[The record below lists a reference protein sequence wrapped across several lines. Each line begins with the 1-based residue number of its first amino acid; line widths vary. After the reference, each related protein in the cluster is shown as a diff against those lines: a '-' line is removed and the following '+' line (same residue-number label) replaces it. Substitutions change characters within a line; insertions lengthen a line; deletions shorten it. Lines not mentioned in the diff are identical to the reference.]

1 MNVLAFGEIVWDVYP
16 DKASLGGAP
25 LNFAAHCVRH
35 GAKAAMVSAVGD
47 DELGTAA
54 LSQMKKW
61 QVDTVDVTVYAD
73 KPTGR
78 CLVTLDA
85 ASVPTYRLEEHT
97 AWDAINGDG
106 VVCDVLYFGTLAL
119 RSEHNR
125 RTLERLLR
133 GDVHEVF
140 VDINLRTPF
149 YDADTVAFALSK
161 ATTAKISDEE
171 LPTVLSLLG
180 LPVREDL
187 QAVATVLFERFARL
201 QTVVIT
207 RGAKG
212 AFAATRDGETA
223 SGAAVKTEV
232 VSTVGAG
239 DSFAAAFL
247 CRYHETGELSAAL
260 AYAAQAAAVVVASQ
274 DAVPTI

>member
-1 MNVLAFGEIVWDVYP
+1 MRVAAFGEIVWDVYP
-16 DKASLGGAP
+16 DKACLGGAP

-35 GAKAAMVSAVGD
+35 GGEAVMVSAVGD
-47 DELGTAA
+47 DDLGKAA
-54 LSQMKKW
+54 LEQMKVW
-61 QVDTVDVTVYAD
+61 QVDTAGVTVYTD

-85 ASVPTYRLEEHT
+85 AMVPTYHLEENT
-97 AWDAINGDG
+97 AWDAINGEG
-106 VVCDVLYFGTLAL
+106 VACDVLYFGTLAL
-119 RSEHNR
+119 RSAHNR
-125 RTLERLLR
+125 RTLERLLNETNA
-133 GDVHEVF
+133 EVF
-140 VDINLRTPF
+140 ADVNLRAPF

-180 LPVREDL
+180 LPVTDDL
-187 QAVATVLFERFARL
+187 DAVVNALFARFANLR
-201 QTVVIT
+201 TIVIT
-207 RGAKG
+207 CGSKG

-223 SGAAVKTEV
+223 WRDAVKTKV

-247 CRYHETGELSAAL
+247 CRYYQTGDLSAAL
-260 AYAAQAAAVVVASQ
+260 EIAAKTAADVVASQ
-274 DAVPTI
+274 EAVPAK